1 MIYFQHLSGR
11 DEALLTIKTR
21 RTFTT
26 LTSGDVIEVKRGE
39 QWERGRVEYNHERRD
54 YVILLTLGGTMQ
66 ITSDISLR
74 RPEKEK

>member
-1 MIYFQHLSGR
+1 MIFRNTRGRYELDQH
-11 DEALLTIKTR
+11 E
-21 RTFTT
+21 